1 MKFEA
6 KWFKEDSFREV
17 VETAWASAGSAV
29 GNANVL
35 AKLAHMHASLH
46 AWDKEILQKPK
57 RRLKN
62 AQRKLERA
70 LTGPLSE
77 ENETIAKEQSAL
89 IELLLEQDEVHW
101 MQRSRANWLQ
111 QGDRN
116 TAFFHQF
123 ATARRKKNMIKK
135 LKHNNIWVEGN
146 ADLKPI
152 VKDYF
157 SNLFSSE
164 VQAVDPELLDKIH
177 PKVTD
182 IMNESL
188 IAPFSADDVKKA
200 AFSIGDLKAPGP
212 DGLHAIF
219 YKRFWSI
226 CGAEITSEILQAL
239 NTGEIPDGWNDT
251 TVVLIPKVDNPE
263 LITQFRP
270 ISLCNVIYKIIS
282 KMLAFR
288 LKRILPEAD
297 TNNAT
302 SLQRVLDTYCAN
314 SGQMVSLAKSSIF
327 FSPNTNV
334 LVRAEMCQALHID
347 TEAISDKYLGL
358 PSLVGAERSDCFEH
372 FIERII
378 QRINGWKEKQLSIGG
393 KEILLKAVA
402 QAIPVY
408 AMSVFLIPMGVCKKM
423 MDAISS
429 FWWGDDEN
437 SNKLHWMAWWKLCY
451 PKREGGLGFRDFHS
465 FNLAMLAKQGPEDMA
480 HLLFQCHMARELW
493 TSLGVIDCI
502 DEALLSDRS
511 GSAILEYLIRDL
523 NSSVPGF
530 TNMGF
535 KELRKQQQNHHAG
548 FIGGRNLR
556 LDRPK

>member
-1 MKFEA
+1 MQAFRDSLIACDLHDVGYSGDPFTWRRGRIRERLDRATANSDWLAMHPDASLTHLESIKSDHRPILLDTEPHVSVPNHSPSMKFEA

-146 ADLKPI
+146 AALKPI

-164 VQAVDPELLDKIH
+164 VQDVNPELLDKIQ
-177 PKVTD
+177 PKVTE

-188 IAPFSADDVKKA
+188 VAPFSADDVKKA

-239 NTGEIPDGWNDT
+239 NTGVIPDGWNDT

-288 LKRILPEAD
+288 LKWILPEV
-297 TNNAT
+297 T
-302 SLQRVLDTYCAN
+302 SC
-314 SGQMVSLAKSSIF
+314 
-327 FSPNTNV
+327 
-334 LVRAEMCQALHID
+334 CQ
-347 TEAISDKYLGL
+347 
-358 PSLVGAERSDCFEH
+358 
-372 FIERII
+372 
-378 QRINGWKEKQLSIGG
+378 
-393 KEILLKAVA
+393 
-402 QAIPVY
+402 
-408 AMSVFLIPMGVCKKM
+408 
-423 MDAISS
+423 
-429 FWWGDDEN
+429 
-437 SNKLHWMAWWKLCY
+437 
-451 PKREGGLGFRDFHS
+451 
-465 FNLAMLAKQGPEDMA
+465 
-480 HLLFQCHMARELW
+480 
-493 TSLGVIDCI
+493 
-502 DEALLSDRS
+502 
-511 GSAILEYLIRDL
+511 
-523 NSSVPGF
+523 
-530 TNMGF
+530 
-535 KELRKQQQNHHAG
+535 
-548 FIGGRNLR
+548 
-556 LDRPK
+556 